1 MGAGQPA
8 ACPAWQRS
16 LGTALTAPR
25 GGQVEYYFSRE
36 NLYQD
41 AFLVSK
47 MDAAHFV
54 EVSVIAGF
62 KMVKQLTSDHTLI
75 LESVKDS
82 DKVPAAPSAARPPAP
97 PASLRPAR
105 EAAACPRP
113 GTGRAPGPPP
123 KHETDAEPGVPLPPP
138 ALPSRDPQE
147 TTDVPL
153 AGPRPA
159 PKTRN

>member
-113 GTGRAPGPPP
+113 GTGRAPGTPP
-123 KHETDAEPGVPLPPP
+123 HARSTAAIVRLRVGSRALPPP
-138 ALPSRDPQE
+138 P
-147 TTDVPL
+147 PL
-153 AGPRPA
+153 VLSGHAASLTPY
-159 PKTRN
+159 